1 MTFFEFVRKS
11 VRENE
16 KLALAKFAKA
26 CCTLIGVTRF
36 EAISPKPHKCSK
48 ERRFGHLAK
57 IIINQSLN
65 QFPIDEKYEY
75 WKLRTD
81 LR

>member
-1 MTFFEFVRKS
+1 MGLRGVDRVPPLTWFPLS
-11 VRENE
+11 
-16 KLALAKFAKA
+16 
-26 CCTLIGVTRF
+26 TLLGVTGF